1 MSFDWVF
8 SSQRK
13 TTEYDEDEDQVGE
26 VMMMNEVVA
35 GDSETVNISMV
46 NSRSEIRKIIIISK
60 HHLYHFFNIPVFLSK
75 DEKGTSIR
83 NRYNFLFGLKTF
95 NFHGSA
101 YTFKEHEDYS
111 EFINL

>member
-13 TTEYDEDEDQVGE
+13 TTEYDEDEDDVGE

-46 NSRSEIRKIIIISK
+46 NFR
-60 HHLYHFFNIPVFLSK
+60 
-75 DEKGTSIR
+75 
-83 NRYNFLFGLKTF
+83 
-95 NFHGSA
+95 
-101 YTFKEHEDYS
+101 
-111 EFINL
+111 